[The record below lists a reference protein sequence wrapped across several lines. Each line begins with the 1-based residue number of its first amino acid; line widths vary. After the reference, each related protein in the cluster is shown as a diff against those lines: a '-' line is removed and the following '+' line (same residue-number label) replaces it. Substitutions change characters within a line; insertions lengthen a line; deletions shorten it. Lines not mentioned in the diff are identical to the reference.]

1 MSGEDEG
8 RQPPQHPY
16 WTRLRQS
23 FGQGGESSSA
33 IEEEEEANQPTPES
47 QYSSSSSDTED
58 FEQVP
63 EEVPNLELHR
73 GRIPERMQQRGNA
86 PGVDAVIPGGNQVRQ
101 SNYRNWNNQG
111 PNQRLQAQAAGWNN
125 QRNQDRD
132 GGNHPC
138 TYCGISGHRQGPE
151 CPLWCKHRSER
162 GMPIV
167 QYNNRG
173 NQPQQRP
180 PAQLNAV
187 ILEEVEPEQPEDY
200 LKTIQQESDDILR
213 ADKDCCSKGKTSKH
227 FQCDCTECISIEEV
241 PDDQKIPETM
251 AVTRSGK
258 KKEVHVQEKGEQQ
271 PMDWSAQDQIRMG
284 VLKEIN
290 SANKQKE
297 ETRRSTLPYAGTN
310 QKKIG
315 WKEPVA
321 VDQEQVK
328 KREEA
333 ERMSEEFFEALMN
346 APTQISLRQILGLV
360 PSFAHKFMQ
369 KLQNQY
375 GIRNISDV
383 RQEADLVQEPDWAE
397 VQPVDVDYRVP
408 VISVKMEQMFMP
420 GVLIDGGSGV
430 NVLPEETCR
439 KLNITCWD
447 PAPFQVKM
455 ADQRRIQPLGIVRN
469 TVIEIGGLKFK
480 VNFVVLQLEESSQS
494 YPMILGRPWLRAAK
508 VKQHWG
514 ADYVVLRQ
522 GKKKVRMKMVA
533 SKVIPPNC
541 RPLHAETINMASE
554 LEEDEEE
561 EFFRVNSSVIP
572 IFEVDVQ
579 HIVEKYVADDP
590 KVEKLKQK
598 LGRKKLLPVG
608 PDLEEEQKQAEIRAE
623 KDFAEVGEA
632 VRFRMQTK
640 YSQKEYR
647 LDILRVSERKL
658 SEEVMQKR
666 SKTIAGEKTPVKE
679 SLGSKDLAAQQDAM
693 GNRRGRSSTKQ
704 SPTVL
709 VDDDDDH
716 EDMEFQPS
724 PVATKG
730 RTTTEHN
737 FLEFKVEIDPLQAN
751 NARWLKRIGL
761 LDYALLP
768 WAHWRFTTQTGM
780 IMAQLLEFN
789 GLVGHGVYLSASLVA
804 KVFDLPEGLDNT
816 VDKASEEDMDGEF
829 GKGEGSRNY
838 FILKNVQNQER
849 LQQIKWF
856 LERVMLLVKMDY
868 ISRENYA
875 ILSWAEKERRFGW
888 ATMLYERIHSEIF
901 SKEKKRVQRSTK
913 VGPLITAIYMHVRNN
928 AVLRALNPS
937 GSHQAA
943 DRQEEDIQEGCSQ
956 PTGVRKAAQEAK
968 QKMLDQQGGAT
979 EIYRSLLSA
988 GYSHEECME
997 TVGLDKSVELPK
1009 FWGETS
1015 VPTREFKTPITV
1027 STVKKPIRLRKRK
1040 VESVAGQEPELTQQ
1054 GQDTG
1059 PVQEKEQVFQDISF
1073 ARVLEA
1079 SSLIKEYMEQQH
1091 LNNAVLVN
1099 GNSKLKA
1106 ENEELKKN
1114 LETNLLNRAEIE
1126 GLQEQIRLLTG
1137 KLQAKEEKLD
1147 FYQKQLSR
1155 RVSTAQMYKKWQEE
1169 WSAILNKEFNM
1180 LFATNARLEADNKV
1194 LLNTVTACKE
1204 VEEKIKDCTDEE
1216 LVIDGWYLP
1225 AQEVDDMKA
1234 ELRRQG
1240 EQIWMNFGKKMEESQ
1255 LEDLQGK
1262 FNFLQEQQSEKEHKK
1277 ADDSQVDEE
1286 FNVKGKRSAV
1296 EKFCFDEEPV
1306 QQTGEEC
1313 ESSDL
1318 HTLISK
1324 IAGDVEKP
1332 VKSLEILSDV
1342 VITSENVDDKE
1353 QDEKQDD
1360 VVKEKD
1366 ELLVDVQNIK
1376 EQETVAE
1383 QQQDVVMEA
1392 VGDVQAIQ
1400 DVVLYEAEKKDA
1412 D

>member
-73 GRIPERMQQRGNA
+73 GRIPERMQPRGNA
-86 PGVDAVIPGGNQVRQ
+86 SGVDAVIPGGNQVRQ

-227 FQCDCTECISIEEV
+227 FQCDCTECISIEDV

-360 PSFAHKFMQ
+360 PSFADKFMQ

-383 RQEADLVQEPDWAE
+383 RQEAELVQEPDWAE
-397 VQPVDVDYRVP
+397 
-408 VISVKMEQMFMP
+408 
-420 GVLIDGGSGV
+420 
-430 NVLPEETCR
+430 R
-439 KLNITCWD
+439 K
-447 PAPFQVKM
+447 
-455 ADQRRIQPLGIVRN
+455 
-469 TVIEIGGLKFK
+469 
-480 VNFVVLQLEESSQS
+480 S
-494 YPMILGRPWLRAAK
+494 
-508 VKQHWG
+508 
-514 ADYVVLRQ
+514 
-522 GKKKVRMKMVA
+522 
-533 SKVIPPNC
+533 
-541 RPLHAETINMASE
+541 
-554 LEEDEEE
+554 
-561 EFFRVNSSVIP
+561 
-572 IFEVDVQ
+572 
-579 HIVEKYVADDP
+579 
-590 KVEKLKQK
+590 
-598 LGRKKLLPVG
+598 
-608 PDLEEEQKQAEIRAE
+608 
-623 KDFAEVGEA
+623 
-632 VRFRMQTK
+632 
-640 YSQKEYR
+640 
-647 LDILRVSERKL
+647 

-679 SLGSKDLAAQQDAM
+679 SLGSKELVAEQDAM

-716 EDMEFQPS
+716 EDMGFQPS

-751 NARWLKRIGL
+751 NARWLKKIGL

-768 WAHWRFTTQTGM
+768 CAHWRFTTQTGM

-804 KVFDLPEGLDNT
+804 KVFDLQEGLDNT

-856 LERVMLLVKMDY
+856 LERVMLLVKLDY

-875 ILSWAEKERRFGW
+875 ILSWAEKGRRFGW

-928 AVLRALNPS
+928 TVLRALTPS

-943 DRQEEDIQEGCSQ
+943 DKQEEDIQEGCSQ

-968 QKMLDQQGGAT
+968 QKMLDQQGGAA

-1027 STVKKPIRLRKRK
+1027 YTVKKPIRLRKRK

-1059 PVQEKEQVFQDISF
+1059 PVQEK
-1073 ARVLEA
+1073 
-1079 SSLIKEYMEQQH
+1079 EQQH

-1155 RVSTAQMYKKWQEE
+1155 RVSTAQMYKEWQEE
-1169 WSAILNKEFNM
+1169 WSAILNKELDM

-1194 LLNTVTACKE
+1194 LLNRVIACKE
-1204 VEEKIKDCTDEE
+1204 VEEKIRDCTDEE

-1240 EQIWMNFGKKMEESQ
+1240 EQIWMNFGKKMEEVISKPYQIFAKEENSEELLLLQSQ

-1296 EKFCFDEEPV
+1296 KKSCFDEEPV
-1306 QQTGEEC
+1306 QQTGEEY

-1318 HTLISK
+1318 DTLIS
-1324 IAGDVEKP
+1324 
-1332 VKSLEILSDV
+1332 
-1342 VITSENVDDKE
+1342 NVDDKE

-1383 QQQDVVMEA
+1383 QQHCWRLGMHC
-1392 VGDVQAIQ
+1392 
-1400 DVVLYEAEKKDA
+1400 
-1412 D
+1412 

>member
-86 PGVDAVIPGGNQVRQ
+86 PRVDAVIPGGNQVRQ

-241 PDDQKIPETM
+241 PDNQKIPETM

-315 WKEPVA
+315 WKEPIA

-333 ERMSEEFFEALMN
+333 QRMSEKFFEALMN

-360 PSFAHKFMQ
+360 PSFADKFMQ

-375 GIRNISDV
+375 GIRKILDV
-383 RQEADLVQEPDWAE
+383 RQEADLVQEPEWAE
-397 VQPVDVDYRVP
+397 DEHGQQFGKPV
-408 VISVKMEQMFMP
+408 
-420 GVLIDGGSGV
+420 LGSGTF
-430 NVLPEETCR
+430 LPQKVCKEDVEIS
-439 KLNITCWD
+439 NIE
-447 PAPFQVKM
+447 
-455 ADQRRIQPLGIVRN
+455 LGV
-469 TVIEIGGLKFK
+469 FK
-480 VNFVVLQLEESSQS
+480 V
-494 YPMILGRPWLRAAK
+494 
-508 VKQHWG
+508 
-514 ADYVVLRQ
+514 
-522 GKKKVRMKMVA
+522 
-533 SKVIPPNC
+533 
-541 RPLHAETINMASE
+541 TI
-554 LEEDEEE
+554 
-561 EFFRVNSSVIP
+561 R
-572 IFEVDVQ
+572 
-579 HIVEKYVADDP
+579 
-590 KVEKLKQK
+590 
-598 LGRKKLLPVG
+598 
-608 PDLEEEQKQAEIRAE
+608 
-623 KDFAEVGEA
+623 VGEA

-647 LDILRVSERKL
+647 LDILRVSEKK
-658 SEEVMQKR
+658 SSQEVMQKR
-666 SKTIAGEKTPVKE
+666 SKTIAGEKMPVKE
-679 SLGSKDLAAQQDAM
+679 SLGSKERAAEQDAM

-716 EDMEFQPS
+716 EDMGFQPS

-856 LERVMLLVKMDY
+856 LERVMLLVKLDY

-875 ILSWAEKERRFGW
+875 ILSWAEKGRRFGW

-956 PTGVRKAAQEAK
+956 PIGVRKAAQEAK

-979 EIYRSLLSA
+979 ELYRSLLSA

-1009 FWGETS
+1009 FWGKTS

-1040 VESVAGQEPELTQQ
+1040 VESVAGQEPQLTQQ

-1059 PVQEKEQVFQDISF
+1059 PVQEKEQ
-1073 ARVLEA
+1073 
-1079 SSLIKEYMEQQH
+1079 
-1091 LNNAVLVN
+1091 
-1099 GNSKLKA
+1099 KA

-1114 LETNLLNRAEIE
+1114 LETNLLNRAKIE
-1126 GLQEQIRLLTG
+1126 GLQEQIRLLTV

-1155 RVSTAQMYKKWQEE
+1155 RISTAQMYKKWQEE
-1169 WSAILNKEFNM
+1169 WSAILNKELDM

-1194 LLNTVTACKE
+1194 LLNRVTACKE
-1204 VEEKIKDCTDEE
+1204 VEEKIRDCTDEE

-1240 EQIWMNFGKKMEESQ
+1240 EQIWMNFGKKMEEVISKPYQIFAKEENSEELLLLQSQ

-1306 QQTGEEC
+1306 QQTGEED

-1324 IAGDVEKP
+1324 IAGDLEKP

-1342 VITSENVDDKE
+1342 VITSKNVDDKE

>member
-73 GRIPERMQQRGNA
+73 GRIPERMQPRGNA

-151 CPLWCKHRSER
+151 CPLWCKHISER

-213 ADKDCCSKGKTSKH
+213 ADKDCCSKGKTMPQKV
-227 FQCDCTECISIEEV
+227 CKEDVEISNIEL
-241 PDDQKIPETM
+241 
-251 AVTRSGK
+251 
-258 KKEVHVQEKGEQQ
+258 
-271 PMDWSAQDQIRMG
+271 G
-284 VLKEIN
+284 V
-290 SANKQKE
+290 
-297 ETRRSTLPYAGTN
+297 
-310 QKKIG
+310 
-315 WKEPVA
+315 
-321 VDQEQVK
+321 
-328 KREEA
+328 
-333 ERMSEEFFEALMN
+333 
-346 APTQISLRQILGLV
+346 
-360 PSFAHKFMQ
+360 
-369 KLQNQY
+369 
-375 GIRNISDV
+375 
-383 RQEADLVQEPDWAE
+383 
-397 VQPVDVDYRVP
+397 
-408 VISVKMEQMFMP
+408 
-420 GVLIDGGSGV
+420 
-430 NVLPEETCR
+430 
-439 KLNITCWD
+439 
-447 PAPFQVKM
+447 
-455 ADQRRIQPLGIVRN
+455 
-469 TVIEIGGLKFK
+469 FK
-480 VNFVVLQLEESSQS
+480 V
-494 YPMILGRPWLRAAK
+494 I
-508 VKQHWG
+508 
-514 ADYVVLRQ
+514 
-522 GKKKVRMKMVA
+522 
-533 SKVIPPNC
+533 
-541 RPLHAETINMASE
+541 
-554 LEEDEEE
+554 
-561 EFFRVNSSVIP
+561 
-572 IFEVDVQ
+572 
-579 HIVEKYVADDP
+579 
-590 KVEKLKQK
+590 
-598 LGRKKLLPVG
+598 
-608 PDLEEEQKQAEIRAE
+608 IR
-623 KDFAEVGEA
+623 VGEA

-679 SLGSKDLAAQQDAM
+679 SLGSKELAAEQDAM

-716 EDMEFQPS
+716 EDMGFQQS

-730 RTTTEHN
+730 RTTIEHN

-804 KVFDLPEGLDNT
+804 KVFDLQEGLDNT

-856 LERVMLLVKMDY
+856 LERVMLLVKLDY
-868 ISRENYA
+868 ISKENYA
-875 ILSWAEKERRFGW
+875 ILSWAEKGRRFGW

-928 AVLRALNPS
+928 TVLRALTPS

-956 PTGVRKAAQEAK
+956 PTWVRKAAQEAK
-968 QKMLDQQGGAT
+968 QKMLDQQGGAA
-979 EIYRSLLSA
+979 EIYRSLLSV

-997 TVGLDKSVELPK
+997 TM
-1009 FWGETS
+1009 
-1015 VPTREFKTPITV
+1015 
-1027 STVKKPIRLRKRK
+1027 KPIRLRKRK

-1155 RVSTAQMYKKWQEE
+1155 RVSTAQMYKEWQEE
-1169 WSAILNKEFNM
+1169 WSAILNKELDM

-1194 LLNTVTACKE
+1194 LLNRITACKE
-1204 VEEKIKDCTDEE
+1204 VEEKIRDCTDEE

-1240 EQIWMNFGKKMEESQ
+1240 EQIWMNFGKKMEEVISKPYQIFAKEENSEELLLLQSQ

-1306 QQTGEEC
+1306 QQTGEEY

-1324 IAGDVEKP
+1324 IAGDLEKP

-1392 VGDVQAIQ
+1392 VGDEQAIQ

-1412 D
+1412 DRTRDWGSGPQKVPFWSHRVCQVVKGTFTCIRKQSESTQKVLRQYSGSCQKAVRSYQIRE

>member
-47 QYSSSSSDTED
+47 QYSSSLSDTED

-63 EEVPNLELHR
+63 EEVPNLELH
-73 GRIPERMQQRGNA
+73 
-86 PGVDAVIPGGNQVRQ
+86 
-101 SNYRNWNNQG
+101 RNWNNQG

-200 LKTIQQESDDILR
+200 LKTIQQKSDDILQ

-360 PSFAHKFMQ
+360 PSFADKFMQ

-375 GIRNISDV
+375 GIRKISDV
-383 RQEADLVQEPDWAE
+383 RQEADLVQEPEWAE
-397 VQPVDVDYRVP
+397 VQPVDVDYRLP

-430 NVLPEETCR
+430 NVLPEKTCR

-561 EFFRVNSSVIP
+561 EFLRVNSSVIP

-579 HIVEKYVADDP
+579 HILEKYVANDP

-608 PDLEEEQKQAEIRAE
+608 PDLEEEQKQAEIMAE
-623 KDFAEVGEA
+623 KDFA
-632 VRFRMQTK
+632 
-640 YSQKEYR
+640 
-647 LDILRVSERKL
+647 D
-658 SEEVMQKR
+658 
-666 SKTIAGEKTPVKE
+666 KTIAGEKTPVKE
-679 SLGSKDLAAQQDAM
+679 SLGSKERAAEQDAM
-693 GNRRGRSSTKQ
+693 GNRRGRLSTKQ

-724 PVATKG
+724 PVATK
-730 RTTTEHN
+730 
-737 FLEFKVEIDPLQAN
+737 
-751 NARWLKRIGL
+751 
-761 LDYALLP
+761 
-768 WAHWRFTTQTGM
+768 
-780 IMAQLLEFN
+780 
-789 GLVGHGVYLSASLVA
+789 
-804 KVFDLPEGLDNT
+804 EGLDNT

-856 LERVMLLVKMDY
+856 LERVMLLVKLDY

-875 ILSWAEKERRFGW
+875 ILSWPEKGRRFGW

-956 PTGVRKAAQEAK
+956 PIGVRKAAQEAK
-968 QKMLDQQGGAT
+968 QKMLDQQGGAA
-979 EIYRSLLSA
+979 ELYRSLLSA

-1027 STVKKPIRLRKRK
+1027 STVKKPIRLRKIK

-1079 SSLIKEYMEQQH
+1079 SNLIKEYMDQQH

-1106 ENEELKKN
+1106 ENEELKKH
-1114 LETNLLNRAEIE
+1114 LETNLLNRTEIE

-1155 RVSTAQMYKKWQEE
+1155 RVSTAQMYKEWQEE
-1169 WSAILNKEFNM
+1169 WSAILNKELDM

-1194 LLNTVTACKE
+1194 LLNRVTTCKE
-1204 VEEKIKDCTDEE
+1204 VEKKIRDCTDEE

-1240 EQIWMNFGKKMEESQ
+1240 EQIWMNFGKKMEEVISKPYQIFAKEENSEELLLLQSQ

-1262 FNFLQEQQSEKEHKK
+1262 FNFLQEQQSEKEHNK

-1296 EKFCFDEEPV
+1296 EKFCLDEEPV
-1306 QQTGEEC
+1306 QQTREEY
-1313 ESSDL
+1313 ESSNL

-1324 IAGDVEKP
+1324 IAGDLEKP

>member
-63 EEVPNLELHR
+63 EEVPNLEL
-73 GRIPERMQQRGNA
+73 
-86 PGVDAVIPGGNQVRQ
+86 
-101 SNYRNWNNQG
+101 
-111 PNQRLQAQAAGWNN
+111 
-125 QRNQDRD
+125 
-132 GGNHPC
+132 
-138 TYCGISGHRQGPE
+138 
-151 CPLWCKHRSER
+151 HRSER

-241 PDDQKIPETM
+241 PNDQKIPKTM

-290 SANKQKE
+290 SAKKQKE

-310 QKKIG
+310 QKKIS

-321 VDQEQVK
+321 MDQEQVK

-360 PSFAHKFMQ
+360 PSFADKFMQ

-397 VQPVDVDYRVP
+397 
-408 VISVKMEQMFMP
+408 
-420 GVLIDGGSGV
+420 
-430 NVLPEETCR
+430 
-439 KLNITCWD
+439 
-447 PAPFQVKM
+447 
-455 ADQRRIQPLGIVRN
+455 
-469 TVIEIGGLKFK
+469 
-480 VNFVVLQLEESSQS
+480 
-494 YPMILGRPWLRAAK
+494 
-508 VKQHWG
+508 
-514 ADYVVLRQ
+514 
-522 GKKKVRMKMVA
+522 
-533 SKVIPPNC
+533 
-541 RPLHAETINMASE
+541 
-554 LEEDEEE
+554 
-561 EFFRVNSSVIP
+561 
-572 IFEVDVQ
+572 
-579 HIVEKYVADDP
+579 
-590 KVEKLKQK
+590 
-598 LGRKKLLPVG
+598 
-608 PDLEEEQKQAEIRAE
+608 
-623 KDFAEVGEA
+623 
-632 VRFRMQTK
+632 
-640 YSQKEYR
+640 
-647 LDILRVSERKL
+647 
-658 SEEVMQKR
+658 KR

-679 SLGSKDLAAQQDAM
+679 SLGSKELAAEQDAM

-704 SPTVL
+704 SPIVL

-716 EDMEFQPS
+716 EDMGFQPS

-730 RTTTEHN
+730 RTTIEHN

-856 LERVMLLVKMDY
+856 LERVMLLVKLDY

-875 ILSWAEKERRFGW
+875 ILSWAEKGRRFGW

-968 QKMLDQQGGAT
+968 QKMLDQQGGAA

-1059 PVQEKEQVFQDISF
+1059 PMQEKEQVFQDISF

-1155 RVSTAQMYKKWQEE
+1155 RVSTAQM
-1169 WSAILNKEFNM
+1169 
-1180 LFATNARLEADNKV
+1180 LEADNKV
-1194 LLNTVTACKE
+1194 LLNRVTACKE
-1204 VEEKIKDCTDEE
+1204 VEEKIRDCTDEE

-1240 EQIWMNFGKKMEESQ
+1240 EQIWMNFGKKMEEVISKPYQIFAKEENSEELLLLQSQ

-1306 QQTGEEC
+1306 QQTGEEY

-1324 IAGDVEKP
+1324 IAADVEKP

>member
-1 MSGEDEG
+1 
-8 RQPPQHPY
+8 
-16 WTRLRQS
+16 
-23 FGQGGESSSA
+23 
-33 IEEEEEANQPTPES
+33 IEEEEEVNQPTPES
-47 QYSSSSSDTED
+47 QYSLSSSDTEN

-73 GRIPERMQQRGNA
+73 FVGA
-86 PGVDAVIPGGNQVRQ
+86 LAV
-101 SNYRNWNNQG
+101 
-111 PNQRLQAQAAGWNN
+111 
-125 QRNQDRD
+125 NQDKHGQQFGKPVNGFRLKPFFGSVPQKVCKED
-132 GGNHPC
+132 VE
-138 TYCGISGHRQGPE
+138 IS
-151 CPLWCKHRSER
+151 
-162 GMPIV
+162 
-167 QYNNRG
+167 N
-173 NQPQQRP
+173 
-180 PAQLNAV
+180 
-187 ILEEVEPEQPEDY
+187 
-200 LKTIQQESDDILR
+200 
-213 ADKDCCSKGKTSKH
+213 
-227 FQCDCTECISIEEV
+227 IEL
-241 PDDQKIPETM
+241 
-251 AVTRSGK
+251 
-258 KKEVHVQEKGEQQ
+258 
-271 PMDWSAQDQIRMG
+271 G
-284 VLKEIN
+284 V
-290 SANKQKE
+290 
-297 ETRRSTLPYAGTN
+297 
-310 QKKIG
+310 
-315 WKEPVA
+315 
-321 VDQEQVK
+321 
-328 KREEA
+328 
-333 ERMSEEFFEALMN
+333 
-346 APTQISLRQILGLV
+346 
-360 PSFAHKFMQ
+360 
-369 KLQNQY
+369 
-375 GIRNISDV
+375 
-383 RQEADLVQEPDWAE
+383 
-397 VQPVDVDYRVP
+397 
-408 VISVKMEQMFMP
+408 
-420 GVLIDGGSGV
+420 
-430 NVLPEETCR
+430 
-439 KLNITCWD
+439 
-447 PAPFQVKM
+447 
-455 ADQRRIQPLGIVRN
+455 
-469 TVIEIGGLKFK
+469 FK
-480 VNFVVLQLEESSQS
+480 V
-494 YPMILGRPWLRAAK
+494 I
-508 VKQHWG
+508 
-514 ADYVVLRQ
+514 
-522 GKKKVRMKMVA
+522 
-533 SKVIPPNC
+533 
-541 RPLHAETINMASE
+541 
-554 LEEDEEE
+554 
-561 EFFRVNSSVIP
+561 
-572 IFEVDVQ
+572 
-579 HIVEKYVADDP
+579 
-590 KVEKLKQK
+590 
-598 LGRKKLLPVG
+598 
-608 PDLEEEQKQAEIRAE
+608 IR
-623 KDFAEVGEA
+623 VGEA

-658 SEEVMQKR
+658 SEEVMQKC
-666 SKTIAGEKTPVKE
+666 SKTIAGEKMPVKE
-679 SLGSKDLAAQQDAM
+679 SLGSKELAAEQDAM

-704 SPTVL
+704 SPIVL

-716 EDMEFQPS
+716 EDMGFQQS

-789 GLVGHGVYLSASLVA
+789 GLVGHGVYLSVSLVA
-804 KVFDLPEGLDNT
+804 KVFDLQEGLDNT

-856 LERVMLLVKMDY
+856 LERVMLLVKLDY

-875 ILSWAEKERRFGW
+875 ILSWAEKGRRFGW

-913 VGPLITAIYMHVRNN
+913 VGPLITAIYMHVKNN

-968 QKMLDQQGGAT
+968 QKMLDQQGGAA

-1106 ENEELKKN
+1106 EHEELKKN

-1126 GLQEQIRLLTG
+1126 GLQEQIRLLTS

-1169 WSAILNKEFNM
+1169 WSAILNKELDM

-1194 LLNTVTACKE
+1194 LLNRVTACKE
-1204 VEEKIKDCTDEE
+1204 VEEKIRDCTDEE

-1225 AQEVDDMKA
+1225 TQEVDDMKA

-1240 EQIWMNFGKKMEESQ
+1240 EQIWMNFGKKMEEVISKPYQIFAKEENSEELLLLQSQ

-1262 FNFLQEQQSEKEHKK
+1262 FNFLQEQQSEKEYKK

-1296 EKFCFDEEPV
+1296 KKSCFDEEPV
-1306 QQTGEEC
+1306 QQTGEEY

-1318 HTLISK
+1318 DTLIS
-1324 IAGDVEKP
+1324 
-1332 VKSLEILSDV
+1332 
-1342 VITSENVDDKE
+1342 NVDDKE

-1360 VVKEKD
+1360 AVKEKD

-1392 VGDVQAIQ
+1392 VGDEQAIQ

>member
-47 QYSSSSSDTED
+47 QYISTSSDTED

-73 GRIPERMQQRGNA
+73 GRIPERMQPRGNA

-360 PSFAHKFMQ
+360 PSFADKFMQ

-397 VQPVDVDYRVP
+397 
-408 VISVKMEQMFMP
+408 
-420 GVLIDGGSGV
+420 
-430 NVLPEETCR
+430 
-439 KLNITCWD
+439 
-447 PAPFQVKM
+447 
-455 ADQRRIQPLGIVRN
+455 
-469 TVIEIGGLKFK
+469 
-480 VNFVVLQLEESSQS
+480 
-494 YPMILGRPWLRAAK
+494 
-508 VKQHWG
+508 
-514 ADYVVLRQ
+514 
-522 GKKKVRMKMVA
+522 
-533 SKVIPPNC
+533 
-541 RPLHAETINMASE
+541 
-554 LEEDEEE
+554 
-561 EFFRVNSSVIP
+561 
-572 IFEVDVQ
+572 
-579 HIVEKYVADDP
+579 
-590 KVEKLKQK
+590 
-598 LGRKKLLPVG
+598 
-608 PDLEEEQKQAEIRAE
+608 
-623 KDFAEVGEA
+623 
-632 VRFRMQTK
+632 
-640 YSQKEYR
+640 
-647 LDILRVSERKL
+647 
-658 SEEVMQKR
+658 KR

-679 SLGSKDLAAQQDAM
+679 SLGSKERAAEQDAM

-716 EDMEFQPS
+716 EDMGFQPS

-730 RTTTEHN
+730 RTTKEHN

-856 LERVMLLVKMDY
+856 LERVMLLVKLDY

-875 ILSWAEKERRFGW
+875 ILSWAKKGRRFGW

-937 GSHQAA
+937 GSHQAT
-943 DRQEEDIQEGCSQ
+943 DRHEEDIQEGCSQ
-956 PTGVRKAAQEAK
+956 PIGVRKAAQEAK
-968 QKMLDQQGGAT
+968 RKMLDQQGGAA

-988 GYSHEECME
+988 SYSHEECME

-1079 SSLIKEYMEQQH
+1079 SSLIKEYMDQQH
-1091 LNNAVLVN
+1091 LNNAILVN

-1126 GLQEQIRLLTG
+1126 GLQEQIRLLTV

-1169 WSAILNKEFNM
+1169 WSSILNKEFDM

-1194 LLNTVTACKE
+1194 LLNRVTACKE
-1204 VEEKIKDCTDEE
+1204 VEEKIRDCTDEE

-1240 EQIWMNFGKKMEESQ
+1240 EQIWMNFGKKMEEVISKPYQIFAKEENSEELLLLQSQ

-1277 ADDSQVDEE
+1277 ADNSQVDEE

-1306 QQTGEEC
+1306 QQTGEEY

-1324 IAGDVEKP
+1324 IA
-1332 VKSLEILSDV
+1332 
-1342 VITSENVDDKE
+1342 ENVDDKE

>member
-33 IEEEEEANQPTPES
+33 IEEEEEANQPTSES

-63 EEVPNLELHR
+63 EEVPILELHR

-111 PNQRLQAQAAGWNN
+111 PNQRLQAQAVGWNN

-138 TYCGISGHRQGPE
+138 TYCGISGHRQGLE

-360 PSFAHKFMQ
+360 PSFADKFMQ

-375 GIRNISDV
+375 GIRKISDV
-383 RQEADLVQEPDWAE
+383 RQEADLVQEPEWAE
-397 VQPVDVDYRVP
+397 
-408 VISVKMEQMFMP
+408 
-420 GVLIDGGSGV
+420 
-430 NVLPEETCR
+430 
-439 KLNITCWD
+439 
-447 PAPFQVKM
+447 
-455 ADQRRIQPLGIVRN
+455 
-469 TVIEIGGLKFK
+469 
-480 VNFVVLQLEESSQS
+480 
-494 YPMILGRPWLRAAK
+494 
-508 VKQHWG
+508 
-514 ADYVVLRQ
+514 
-522 GKKKVRMKMVA
+522 
-533 SKVIPPNC
+533 
-541 RPLHAETINMASE
+541 
-554 LEEDEEE
+554 
-561 EFFRVNSSVIP
+561 
-572 IFEVDVQ
+572 
-579 HIVEKYVADDP
+579 
-590 KVEKLKQK
+590 
-598 LGRKKLLPVG
+598 
-608 PDLEEEQKQAEIRAE
+608 
-623 KDFAEVGEA
+623 
-632 VRFRMQTK
+632 
-640 YSQKEYR
+640 
-647 LDILRVSERKL
+647 
-658 SEEVMQKR
+658 KR

-679 SLGSKDLAAQQDAM
+679 SLGSKERAAEQDAM
-693 GNRRGRSSTKQ
+693 SNRRDRSSTKQ

-716 EDMEFQPS
+716 EDMGFQPS

-856 LERVMLLVKMDY
+856 LERVMLLVKLDY

-875 ILSWAEKERRFGW
+875 ILSWAEKGRRFGW

-901 SKEKKRVQRSTK
+901 YKEKKRVQRSTK

-968 QKMLDQQGGAT
+968 QKMLDQQGGAA
-979 EIYRSLLSA
+979 ELYKSLLSA

-1079 SSLIKEYMEQQH
+1079 SSLIKEYMDQQH

-1147 FYQKQLSR
+1147 FYQKQLFK

-1169 WSAILNKEFNM
+1169 WSAILNREFDM

-1194 LLNTVTACKE
+1194 LLNRVTACKE
-1204 VEEKIKDCTDEE
+1204 VEEKIRDCTDEE

-1225 AQEVDDMKA
+1225 AQKVDDMKA

-1240 EQIWMNFGKKMEESQ
+1240 EQIWMNFGKKMEEVISKPYQ
-1255 LEDLQGK
+1255 IFAKEENK
-1262 FNFLQEQQSEKEHKK
+1262 KEHKK

-1306 QQTGEEC
+1306 QQTGEEY

-1324 IAGDVEKP
+1324 IAGDLEKP

>member
-1 MSGEDEG
+1 MFGKLEVCEEKEDFGTSRKMSSYDDDDDNQDDLPSGTGPSIGGATTTPSNPLGSQPEPPPPVPKGDSHEG
-8 RQPPQHPY
+8 AGTTGTARGSSQRVLRKYSGSIQEAVRKLSEVIRPGSNQIRSGSVQISFVIPVEIYNLPARWALLNPRQIRRYLEHPY

-101 SNYRNWNNQG
+101 SNYKNWNNQG

-132 GGNHPC
+132 GGNHTC

-241 PDDQKIPETM
+241 PDDQKIPENM

-297 ETRRSTLPYAGTN
+297 ETRKSTLPYAGTN

-321 VDQEQVK
+321 VDQEQVR

-360 PSFAHKFMQ
+360 PSFADKFMQ

-375 GIRNISDV
+375 GIKKISDV
-383 RQEADLVQEPDWAE
+383 RQEADLVQEPD
-397 VQPVDVDYRVP
+397 
-408 VISVKMEQMFMP
+408 
-420 GVLIDGGSGV
+420 
-430 NVLPEETCR
+430 C
-439 KLNITCWD
+439 
-447 PAPFQVKM
+447 
-455 ADQRRIQPLGIVRN
+455 
-469 TVIEIGGLKFK
+469 
-480 VNFVVLQLEESSQS
+480 
-494 YPMILGRPWLRAAK
+494 
-508 VKQHWG
+508 
-514 ADYVVLRQ
+514 
-522 GKKKVRMKMVA
+522 
-533 SKVIPPNC
+533 
-541 RPLHAETINMASE
+541 
-554 LEEDEEE
+554 DE
-561 EFFRVNSSVIP
+561 
-572 IFEVDVQ
+572 
-579 HIVEKYVADDP
+579 
-590 KVEKLKQK
+590 
-598 LGRKKLLPVG
+598 
-608 PDLEEEQKQAEIRAE
+608 
-623 KDFAEVGEA
+623 
-632 VRFRMQTK
+632 
-640 YSQKEYR
+640 
-647 LDILRVSERKL
+647 
-658 SEEVMQKR
+658 KR

-724 PVATKG
+724 PIATKG

-875 ILSWAEKERRFGW
+875 ILSWAEKGRRFGW

-943 DRQEEDIQEGCSQ
+943 DR
-956 PTGVRKAAQEAK
+956 
-968 QKMLDQQGGAT
+968 
-979 EIYRSLLSA
+979 
-988 GYSHEECME
+988 
-997 TVGLDKSVELPK
+997 
-1009 FWGETS
+1009 
-1015 VPTREFKTPITV
+1015 
-1027 STVKKPIRLRKRK
+1027 
-1040 VESVAGQEPELTQQ
+1040 
-1054 GQDTG
+1054 
-1059 PVQEKEQVFQDISF
+1059 
-1073 ARVLEA
+1073 
-1079 SSLIKEYMEQQH
+1079 
-1091 LNNAVLVN
+1091 
-1099 GNSKLKA
+1099 
-1106 ENEELKKN
+1106 
-1114 LETNLLNRAEIE
+1114 
-1126 GLQEQIRLLTG
+1126 
-1137 KLQAKEEKLD
+1137 
-1147 FYQKQLSR
+1147 
-1155 RVSTAQMYKKWQEE
+1155 
-1169 WSAILNKEFNM
+1169 
-1180 LFATNARLEADNKV
+1180 
-1194 LLNTVTACKE
+1194 
-1204 VEEKIKDCTDEE
+1204 
-1216 LVIDGWYLP
+1216 
-1225 AQEVDDMKA
+1225 
-1234 ELRRQG
+1234 
-1240 EQIWMNFGKKMEESQ
+1240 
-1255 LEDLQGK
+1255 
-1262 FNFLQEQQSEKEHKK
+1262 
-1277 ADDSQVDEE
+1277 
-1286 FNVKGKRSAV
+1286 
-1296 EKFCFDEEPV
+1296 
-1306 QQTGEEC
+1306 
-1313 ESSDL
+1313 
-1318 HTLISK
+1318 
-1324 IAGDVEKP
+1324 
-1332 VKSLEILSDV
+1332 
-1342 VITSENVDDKE
+1342 
-1353 QDEKQDD
+1353 
-1360 VVKEKD
+1360 
-1366 ELLVDVQNIK
+1366 
-1376 EQETVAE
+1376 
-1383 QQQDVVMEA
+1383 
-1392 VGDVQAIQ
+1392 
-1400 DVVLYEAEKKDA
+1400 
-1412 D
+1412 

>member
-111 PNQRLQAQAAGWNN
+111 PNQRL
-125 QRNQDRD
+125 
-132 GGNHPC
+132 
-138 TYCGISGHRQGPE
+138 
-151 CPLWCKHRSER
+151 SER

-321 VDQEQVK
+321 GDQEQVK

-360 PSFAHKFMQ
+360 PSFADKFMQ

-383 RQEADLVQEPDWAE
+383 RQEADL
-397 VQPVDVDYRVP
+397 
-408 VISVKMEQMFMP
+408 K
-420 GVLIDGGSGV
+420 
-430 NVLPEETCR
+430 C
-439 KLNITCWD
+439 
-447 PAPFQVKM
+447 
-455 ADQRRIQPLGIVRN
+455 
-469 TVIEIGGLKFK
+469 
-480 VNFVVLQLEESSQS
+480 
-494 YPMILGRPWLRAAK
+494 
-508 VKQHWG
+508 
-514 ADYVVLRQ
+514 
-522 GKKKVRMKMVA
+522 
-533 SKVIPPNC
+533 SKI
-541 RPLHAETINMASE
+541 
-554 LEEDEEE
+554 
-561 EFFRVNSSVIP
+561 
-572 IFEVDVQ
+572 
-579 HIVEKYVADDP
+579 
-590 KVEKLKQK
+590 
-598 LGRKKLLPVG
+598 
-608 PDLEEEQKQAEIRAE
+608 
-623 KDFAEVGEA
+623 
-632 VRFRMQTK
+632 
-640 YSQKEYR
+640 
-647 LDILRVSERKL
+647 
-658 SEEVMQKR
+658 
-666 SKTIAGEKTPVKE
+666 IAGEKTPVKE
-679 SLGSKDLAAQQDAM
+679 SLGSKELAAEQDAM

-709 VDDDDDH
+709 ADDDDDH
-716 EDMEFQPS
+716 EDMGFQPS

-730 RTTTEHN
+730 RTTTKHN

-804 KVFDLPEGLDNT
+804 KVFDLPEGLDYT
-816 VDKASEEDMDGEF
+816 VDNASEEDMDGEF

-856 LERVMLLVKMDY
+856 LERVMLLVKLDY

-875 ILSWAEKERRFGW
+875 ILSWAEKGRRFGW

-943 DRQEEDIQEGCSQ
+943 DR
-956 PTGVRKAAQEAK
+956 
-968 QKMLDQQGGAT
+968 
-979 EIYRSLLSA
+979 
-988 GYSHEECME
+988 
-997 TVGLDKSVELPK
+997 
-1009 FWGETS
+1009 
-1015 VPTREFKTPITV
+1015 
-1027 STVKKPIRLRKRK
+1027 
-1040 VESVAGQEPELTQQ
+1040 
-1054 GQDTG
+1054 
-1059 PVQEKEQVFQDISF
+1059 
-1073 ARVLEA
+1073 
-1079 SSLIKEYMEQQH
+1079 
-1091 LNNAVLVN
+1091 
-1099 GNSKLKA
+1099 
-1106 ENEELKKN
+1106 
-1114 LETNLLNRAEIE
+1114 
-1126 GLQEQIRLLTG
+1126 
-1137 KLQAKEEKLD
+1137 
-1147 FYQKQLSR
+1147 
-1155 RVSTAQMYKKWQEE
+1155 
-1169 WSAILNKEFNM
+1169 
-1180 LFATNARLEADNKV
+1180 
-1194 LLNTVTACKE
+1194 
-1204 VEEKIKDCTDEE
+1204 
-1216 LVIDGWYLP
+1216 
-1225 AQEVDDMKA
+1225 
-1234 ELRRQG
+1234 
-1240 EQIWMNFGKKMEESQ
+1240 
-1255 LEDLQGK
+1255 
-1262 FNFLQEQQSEKEHKK
+1262 
-1277 ADDSQVDEE
+1277 
-1286 FNVKGKRSAV
+1286 
-1296 EKFCFDEEPV
+1296 
-1306 QQTGEEC
+1306 
-1313 ESSDL
+1313 
-1318 HTLISK
+1318 
-1324 IAGDVEKP
+1324 
-1332 VKSLEILSDV
+1332 
-1342 VITSENVDDKE
+1342 
-1353 QDEKQDD
+1353 
-1360 VVKEKD
+1360 
-1366 ELLVDVQNIK
+1366 
-1376 EQETVAE
+1376 
-1383 QQQDVVMEA
+1383 
-1392 VGDVQAIQ
+1392 
-1400 DVVLYEAEKKDA
+1400 
-1412 D
+1412 